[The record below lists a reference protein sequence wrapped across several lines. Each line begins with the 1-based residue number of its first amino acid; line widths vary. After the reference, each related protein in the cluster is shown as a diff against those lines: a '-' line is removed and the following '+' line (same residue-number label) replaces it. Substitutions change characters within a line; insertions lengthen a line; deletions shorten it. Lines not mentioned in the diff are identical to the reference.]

1 MRANLDNLQALR
13 GVACL
18 AVVLYHLGQ
27 WESGY
32 GLKHPLF
39 GVFRWFGYAGVDL
52 FFVISGFIIAHS
64 NKNRLGQSR
73 ALPTYLFRR
82 FWRLY
87 PLYWIAF
94 ALGTALMAYPCG
106 MDVRALEWRGNAI
119 TWFGLW
125 PGVHT
130 IMPHAWTLAFE
141 LLFYLAF
148 AALFLLPIRAG
159 VGLLALWGVAV
170 LAVSISGYQ
179 SPNRF
184 VHTATLPYVLEFLAG
199 AALAWAYHWNRTDHY
214 RPALALAFVWAVV
227 AGLLV
232 NKADSHWLVIT
243 PGPRILVFGL
253 PAVLVVYALV
263 AAEAH
268 GRWRMPG
275 WTKALGNASYSI
287 YLMHMPV
294 GAAMLTLTGGWSHRK
309 WNHVGWSGLMLF
321 ACVGSGLLLY
331 RLAEKPL
338 MDLVK
343 QKSAPSRRPSL
354 WPRLFRS
361 FATR

>member
-199 AALAWAYHWNRTDHY
+199 AALAWAYHRNRTDHY
-214 RPALALAFVWAVV
+214 RPALALAFAWAVV

-253 PAVLVVYALV
+253 PAMLVVYALV

-309 WNHVGWSGLMLF
+309 WNHVGWSGLLLF

-343 QKSAPSRRPSL
+343 PKSAPSRRPSL